1 MDFVGPFPKSNGYDM
16 ILVITDR
23 LTNYVRI
30 EPTFSTATALDIA
43 SLVYSTWCRQFGL
56 LQRIVSD
63 RDKLFMSQFWKALHK
78 LLGIEIQSSTLYHLQ
93 TDGSSEHSN

>member
-1 MDFVGPFPKSNGYDM
+1 MDFVGPFPKMDGYDM

-30 EPTFSTATALDIA
+30 EPTHLKATAPEIA
-43 SLVYSTWCRQFGL
+43 LLVYRTWCRQFGL
-56 LQRIVSD
+56 PQRIVSD

-78 LLGIEIQSSTLYHLQ
+78 LLGIEL
-93 TDGSSEHSN
+93 